1 MSWETV
7 AFVALVAAGHA
18 TYTTAVFLVGLSIGI
33 AKGRSGAFKRGWESA
48 SANQVDRE
56 RVASLGD

>member
-7 AFVALVAAGHA
+7 AFIAIVVAGHA

-33 AKGRSGAFKRGWESA
+33 ARGHDKAFRQGWDAA
-48 SANQVDRE
+48 SANQVDQA
-56 RVASLGD
+56 RVASLD